1 MHIYDNKI
9 VITEIKS
16 FNFTSHLS
24 ENAGEKIKHEFDHI
38 MEHHGFIAKKKN
50 KKQDWPIIVQI

>member
-1 MHIYDNKI
+1 MEVHIYDNKI

-38 MEHHGFIAKKKN
+38 MEHHGFIAEKKN
-50 KKQDWPIIVQI
+50 KKQD